1 MAVRFMALRRDD
13 RCAQCEMPIRAST
26 EAWWDPS
33 AREVTCVRCMPA
45 TEPPADT
52 TSVPRPDPIEEE
64 SAGAAADREA
74 QRNRA
79 HRERRRQHAGTMRPG
94 AWATSQTTTYAQ
106 DSVGERRVRA
116 ALDSLTDSGAV
127 VLHDRQVPNTRGN
140 IDHVVIAASG
150 VWIIDARN
158 WEGRVQRRWVGRRA
172 GRVLFVDG
180 HNRMDAVD
188 KLAWQIQAVR
198 AALTPIGFADAPV
211 TGVLCF
217 TGATWGLLA
226 RPLRF
231 GNAVV
236 TWPAKLVTEI
246 SGGPPADSALIDL
259 VAQQL
264 RSKLPAI
271 R

>member
-1 MAVRFMALRRDD
+1 
-13 RCAQCEMPIRAST
+13 
-26 EAWWDPS
+26 
-33 AREVTCVRCMPA
+33 
-45 TEPPADT
+45 
-52 TSVPRPDPIEEE
+52 
-64 SAGAAADREA
+64 
-74 QRNRA
+74 
-79 HRERRRQHAGTMRPG
+79 MRPG

-231 GNAVV
+231 GNADRHLARQARHRNLRR
-236 TWPAKLVTEI
+236 TACRLGADRPGRPA
-246 SGGPPADSALIDL
+246 AALDAPRNPL
-259 VAQQL
+259 KSVGNRTLAEF
-264 RSKLPAI
+264 R
-271 R
+271 